1 MKALIDTCTFIWL
14 CAEPDRL
21 SAAATAVLDDTDN
34 SLLLS
39 DVSALEITLKWSAGK
54 LTLPDSPRTW
64 VESQVRTWSM
74 EHVPLSREHI
84 YRAAELPEYHR
95 DPFDR
100 LLVATAMTV
109 GATIIT
115 PDPAIQAY
123 PVSWRW

>member
-1 MKALIDTCTFIWL
+1 MKALLDTCTFIWL

-21 SAAATAVLDDTDN
+21 SDAAARILDDTETT
-34 SLLLS
+34 LLVS
-39 DVSALEITLKWSAGK
+39 DVCAMEIALKWTAGK

-64 VESQVRTWSM
+64 VESQAQKWSV

-84 YRAAELPEYHR
+84 YRATELADHHR

-100 LLVATAMTV
+100 LLVATALTV
-109 GATIIT
+109 AATIIT
-115 PDPAIQAY
+115 PDTAIHSY